1 MLKHQFKEVLRSIF
15 HINHTICCLQLT
27 INERVRES
35 LQWGWVLI
43 KNRGM
48 LNLQRS
54 QLSFF
59 CSLVLSYSRKWGW
72 GDGDGRDYAFETT
85 LPIKNNPPLDP
96 LENCFRPAPAL
107 VSMM

>member
-1 MLKHQFKEVLRSIF
+1 MLTHQFNEVLRSIF

-48 LNLQRS
+48 LNLQS
-54 QLSFF
+54 H
-59 CSLVLSYSRKWGW
+59 SLVSSAAL
-72 GDGDGRDYAFETT
+72 FCHT
-85 LPIKNNPPLDP
+85 LESGGGEMGMVGIMPLKPPSPLKTILPWTPWKIVLDLP
-96 LENCFRPAPAL
+96 LH
-107 VSMM
+107 